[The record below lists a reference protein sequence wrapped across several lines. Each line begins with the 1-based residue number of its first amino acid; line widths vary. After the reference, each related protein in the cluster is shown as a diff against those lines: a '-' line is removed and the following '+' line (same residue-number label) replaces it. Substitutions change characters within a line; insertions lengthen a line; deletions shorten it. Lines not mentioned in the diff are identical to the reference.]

1 MMDRRTCILDGAQ
14 AASDVRDRLGLDL
27 IAPVDPYAVAE
38 ALGIR
43 VRFLPVSMEGFYQKG
58 SPPRIMLSAL
68 RPLARKAF
76 TCAHEV
82 GHHWFGHGS
91 TIDELK
97 ADGRQDSDIPEEVLA
112 NAFAGFLLMPT
123 IGMRRAFNSRGWKPA
138 TADPLQIL
146 AIASEF
152 GVGYETLLTHLSIT
166 LGDMPRT
173 VRAEL
178 GKSTP
183 QRIRKRILGD
193 DDADGLIILDA
204 KQKAASVDLDEG
216 YTLAVPTGA
225 VITGEVLTPRQ
236 TIEGYDV
243 YTAVRRGRAK
253 VTTPDWQIE
262 ARVAPARFIGP
273 ANYRFLE
280 DPDE

>member
-1 MMDRRTCILDGAQ
+1 MNRRPLILEGAQ
-14 AASDVRDRLGLDL
+14 AASDVRDQLGLDL
-27 IAPVDPYAVAE
+27 IAPVDPYAIAE

-58 SPPRIMLSAL
+58 NPPRIMLSAL

-97 ADGRQDSDIPEEVLA
+97 ADDRQDSDIPEEILA

-123 IGMRRAFNSRGWKPA
+123 IGIRRAFSSRGWKPA
-138 TADPLQIL
+138 TANPLQIL
-146 AIASEF
+146 TIASEF
-152 GVGYETLLTHLSIT
+152 GVGYETLLTHMSIT
-166 LGDMPRT
+166 LDDMPRN
-173 VRAEL
+173 VRIAL
-178 GKSTP
+178 GKWTP
-183 QRIRKRILGD
+183 QRIRKRVLGD
-193 DDADGLIILDA
+193 DDADGLVVLDS
-204 KQKAASVDLDEG
+204 KQQSASVDLDVD
-216 YTLAVPTGA
+216 YALAVPIGA
-225 VITGEVLTPRQ
+225 AVSGEVLISRQ

-243 YTAVRRGRAK
+243 YTAVSRGRAT
-253 VTTPDWQIE
+253 VTTPDWQVE
-262 ARVAPARFIGP
+262 ARVAPARFTGP